1 MRELT
6 RRGLIFGGAALAAAG
21 VFAGVDHVASSTF
34 VKDEPPLGPDTT
46 VEIVEFDD
54 AGKRVGKMQVHRVR
68 KTLAEWRNVLTTPQ
82 FVITRK
88 AATEIPYSGE
98 LLKEH
103 RAGIY
108 RCADCGTAL
117 FDAKT
122 KFESGTGWPGSDCGR
137 EYQRER
143 RLQHG
148 HIAARS
154 EVHAL
159 RCASGTRLSGR
170 SGPDRAAL
178 LHEFGGVEV
187 CAAASRLNFN
197 INYRPGIVS
206 RPAPLRVV

>member
-68 KTLAEWRNVLTTPQ
+68 KTLAEWRNVLSTPQ

-88 AATEIPYSGE
+88 AGTEIPYSGE
-98 LLKEH
+98 LLNEH

-108 RCADCGTAL
+108 RCVDCGTAL

-122 KFESGTGWPGSDCGR
+122 KFESGTGWPSFWEAIAGENISEKDDFSMGIL
-137 EYQRER
+137 QREVR
-143 RLQHG
+143 CTRCDAHLG
-148 HIAARS
+148 H
-154 EVHAL
+154 VFPD
-159 RCASGTRLSGR
+159 
-170 SGPDRAAL
+170 GPDPTGLRYCMNSAALKFVPLRAA
-178 LHEFGGVEV
+178 
-187 CAAASRLNFN
+187 
-197 INYRPGIVS
+197 
-206 RPAPLRVV
+206 